1 MRTQDI
7 KVYCMSFG
15 EDIKKDTQAG
25 DGKVG
30 MFIARDAPPGGC
42 PAP

>member
-7 KVYCMSFG
+7 KVYCMSLG
-15 EDIKKDTQAG
+15 GDIKKDTQAS

-30 MFIARDAPPGGC
+30 MFIAREDRKSVV
-42 PAP
+42 